1 MLGSLGARFASRSH
15 SHLDGPGR
23 GAVIAL
29 EEVAVDAERDLG
41 ARVSK
46 TPADHNDVEAGRNSA
61 EAWVCRS
68 A

>member
-29 EEVAVDAERDLG
+29 EEVAVDAERDIGLPCP
-41 ARVSK
+41 RRRLITTTSR
-46 TPADHNDVEAGRNSA
+46 PAAMSA